1 MTRQGYKQITLTA
14 DFYDEILHWVQARD
28 SRFPSESTGGDL
40 VRSLFRIAKRE
51 ARSLRSTDNEP
62 VPDTPVQQ
70 EDAEPRTEGRD
81 QTEHL
86 PQFPHQ
92 DPDSLEKQRLE
103 TNLLAQK
110 ITLERQKQRTEWL
123 KAVRMGKIQ
132 PAPRVVQSTTARP
145 VGFLCKLH
153 QTVHQDGP
161 CLEVQQIARET
172 GLPVEQVGKGG

>member
-14 DFYDEILHWVQARD
+14 DFYDEILRWVQARD
-28 SRFPSESTGGDL
+28 SRFPSEPTGGDL
-40 VRSLFRIAKRE
+40 VKVLFRIAKRE
-51 ARSLRSTDNEP
+51 ARTMRSTDSES
-62 VPDTPVQQ
+62 VPDGPVQQ
-70 EDAEPRTEGRD
+70 ENPTSSGDPPLSEKPLVRD
-81 QTEHL
+81 
-86 PQFPHQ
+86 
-92 DPDSLEKQRLE
+92 DSSYLERQRLE

-132 PAPRVVQSTTARP
+132 PAPRATQSSAARP